1 MPTCASE
8 VITCG
13 GKTVPVPLLRL
24 VAACSALLLFASA
37 CASGDES
44 SLVGRT
50 GNGKLGVGVSFD
62 QPGLGV
68 RRLDGTYKG
77 IDVDVARYIA
87 SELGVDEKQIQWKE
101 AQPANREK
109 LLTSGDV
116 DLVLSTYSIT
126 EKRKEII
133 DFVGPYFIAGQ
144 DLLVRMEENRITGP
158 ESLNSD
164 PGLRLCSVANT
175 TSAEYVKTEFAK
187 NVKLV
192 EYPKFSDC
200 VTALLADNVD
210 ALTTD
215 DVICAGYAAQNPEL
229 LRVVGRPF
237 SKEEYGVGI
246 RKGDVK
252 GKNKVTEAVRKMIDS
267 GEWKR
272 VIERNIGS
280 SGYIIPDPPKVAP

>member
-1 MPTCASE
+1 
-8 VITCG
+8 
-13 GKTVPVPLLRL
+13 
-24 VAACSALLLFASA
+24 
-37 CASGDES
+37 
-44 SLVGRT
+44 
-50 GNGKLGVGVSFD
+50 
-62 QPGLGV
+62 
-68 RRLDGTYKG
+68 
-77 IDVDVARYIA
+77 
-87 SELGVDEKQIQWKE
+87 
-101 AQPANREK
+101 
-109 LLTSGDV
+109 
-116 DLVLSTYSIT
+116 
-126 EKRKEII
+126 
-133 DFVGPYFIAGQ
+133 
-144 DLLVRMEENRITGP
+144 MEENRITGP

>member
-1 MPTCASE
+1 M
-8 VITCG
+8 
-13 GKTVPVPLLRL
+13 PVPLLRL
-24 VAACSALLLFASA
+24 VAACSALIVLGACGSA
-37 CASGDES
+37 DES
-44 SLVGRT
+44 SLVGRAS
-50 GNGKLGVGVSFD
+50 NGKLTVGVSFD

-87 SELGVDEKQIQWKE
+87 SELGVDEKKITWKE

-109 LLTSGDV
+109 LLTSGEA

-126 EKRKEII
+126 KKRKEII
-133 DFVGPYFIAGQ
+133 DFVCPYFVAGQ
-144 DLLVRMEENRITGP
+144 DLLVRMAENRITGP
-158 ESLNSD
+158 QSLNSD

-229 LRVVGRPF
+229 LRVVGQPF

-246 RKGDVK
+246 RKGDSQ
-252 GKNKVTEAVRKMIDS
+252 GKSKVTAAVRKMIDT

-272 VIERNIGS
+272 VIERNIGP